1 MKDFSVSYDFKYCRD
16 KIELINNM
24 IPDIEHQYDYDN
36 VELAKNWTEELMME
50 MERLC
55 KVVRTVPLKLG
66 VARIN
71 GKDIF
76 DATQDAIS
84 DNWDIK
90 IGYAESKWL
99 CVILPI
105 IAPKINGWTSDILY
119 EPLNLS
125 LEKFFSKKVFIDKR
139 PMVICYRFVYSKDV
153 PIRNY
158 HDHDNKEIKMIT
170 DTITNLTLI
179 DDKPKYLNHYYCTAT
194 GVDSHTEVFLVPREE
209 FSEWLEYE
217 STITEKGA
225 ILPV

>member
-1 MKDFSVSYDFKYCRD
+1 
-16 KIELINNM
+16 M

-55 KVVRTVPLKLG
+55 KVVRTIPLKLG
-66 VARIN
+66 VAKIKD
-71 GKDIF
+71 KDIF
-76 DATQDAIS
+76 NATQDAIS

-90 IGYAESKWL
+90 IGYAEDKWL
-99 CVILPI
+99 CVIIPI

-125 LEKFFSKKVFIDKR
+125 LEKFFDNKVFIDKR
-139 PMVICYRFVYSKDV
+139 PMVICYRFVYGKDIPV
-153 PIRNY
+153 RNY

-179 DDKPKYLNHYYCTAT
+179 DDNPKCLNHYYCTAT
-194 GVDSHTEVFLVPREE
+194 GIDSHTDVFLVPREE

-217 STITEKGA
+217 STITEEGV
-225 ILPV
+225 ILPT